1 MNWFHLA
8 RKLVIVLA
16 VIISSRTPS
25 ICPEVEIPE
34 SPKLIISKVLIF
46 LLDIR
51 ISQLNTLKLK
61 ITKGLLLL
69 NLNQLILTTTCLL
82 YVQANSIDQV
92 IGINIQEKYYGLAY
106 VSTPNVS
113 HGAETCVSFT
123 WPLAQML
130 TFIGT

>member
-1 MNWFHLA
+1 MNWLDLA
-8 RKLVIVLA
+8 RKLVVILA

-25 ICPEVEIPE
+25 SCSELEIPQ

-61 ITKGLLLL
+61 ITEGPLLL
-69 NLNQLILTTTCLL
+69 NLNQVIVATACLL

-92 IGINIQEKYYGLAY
+92 INMLIHKKYYALTY
-106 VSTPNVS
+106 ISTHNVC
-113 HGAETCVSFT
+113 HGAETYIYFT
-123 WPLAQML
+123 WLLVQML
-130 TFIGT
+130 IFTGT